1 MTGVRGINSPS
12 RQLLSRTNV
21 SLRIKDVV
29 LMSLHE
35 SMRGPEPC
43 PEPNSVLCQ
52 RNTSFPQ
59 ENKEQGHSV
68 SSSRWENPSLFL
80 HSVLKTVSIKYPSGR
95 RAACIAVFFGT
106 ASEYQKSR
114 RGFQQERSPWKG
126 TLCHKQDS
134 HPRLRVTLMHIDIY
148 HTIYMHIYIYMHIMC
163 IYMCI
168 PFKRDFANINFT
180 FSWICLHFHGFF
192 PPLF

>member
-1 MTGVRGINSPS
+1 MKVCVAQSHAQSQIQCYARETHHFLRKTKS
-12 RQLLSRTNV
+12 RVTQWAHCSFR
-21 SLRIKDVV
+21 
-29 LMSLHE
+29 E
-35 SMRGPEPC
+35 S
-43 PEPNSVLCQ
+43 
-52 RNTSFPQ
+52 
-59 ENKEQGHSV
+59 
-68 SSSRWENPSLFL
+68 PSLFL

-114 RGFQQERSPWKG
+114 RGFQQDRSPWKG

-180 FSWICLHFHGFF
+180 FSWIFLHFHGFF